1 MGFRLQLFFSPNPAK
16 MTYLIFY
23 KQLLESLH
31 LSASL
36 QMTVVLKQLKLSQ
49 LLQQMELHSTGEGKA
64 SFPRVSGKGP

>member
-1 MGFRLQLFFSPNPAK
+1 MVAVSAFTVYMGFRLQLFFSPNPAK

-36 QMTVVLKQLKLSQ
+36 QMTAWKK
-49 LLQQMELHSTGEGKA
+49 K
-64 SFPRVSGKGP
+64 K